1 MVTIRKARL
10 TDLPAIGRMV
20 AYYASQNILL
30 PRSQADLRESV
41 GDFFV
46 AAERGQVLACGA
58 LKLYD
63 NEMAEVRSLC
73 VQPGLKSS
81 GLGRALA
88 ERLLSEA
95 EGRGLKTVFALTVA
109 PDFFF
114 KCGFREAP
122 RENFP
127 LKVWRDCVHCPKFF
141 HCDEMT
147 VAFDIIAKHESTST
161 QRPAAVE
168 VPACWNSP

>member
-1 MVTIRKARL
+1 M
-10 TDLPAIGRMV
+10 
-20 AYYASQNILL
+20 
-30 PRSQADLRESV
+30 

-63 NEMAEVRSLC
+63 KEMAELRSLC
-73 VQPGLKSS
+73 VEPGLKSS
-81 GLGRALA
+81 GLGRALV

-95 EGRGLKTVFALTVA
+95 ERRGLKSVFALTVA

-127 LKVWRDCVHCPKFF
+127 LKVWRDCVHCPKLF
-141 HCDEMT
+141 HCDEKT
-147 VAFDIIAKHESTST
+147 VAFDLTARQTSHVI
-161 QRPAAVE
+161 RPAETVAA
-168 VPACWNSP
+168 PAW